1 MPRPNIQHGEPV
13 NGDSFLDIV
22 ASVVSIMIIMV
33 VMEGMRIKNT
43 PLKPAAAA
51 AAAARAVAIPR
62 ALRNELATEQSL
74 RADILKM
81 ADETQNVEREAAAR
95 GMERDLLAT
104 AVAAAQHEIQ
114 DRRQKLDGVKRAD
127 FDLDRGIAASRLE
140 LDEINRQRTRLESSA
155 GQPPVVVES
164 FPTPISRAV
173 DGPEAHLLIS
183 HGRVVFIPLQAL
195 LELMQAQARREAHE
209 IADQQ
214 DLTDTVGPVAGFR
227 LRYTLERHD
236 VSIEKAKDLGR
247 PGSYIRL
254 RSWTLIPPD
263 TDPGEPVRLA
273 LQDDSD
279 FRHALRKVVP
289 GQTAVTIW
297 VYPDGF
303 DAFRQVRKGLYQLG
317 YAVAARPLPVG
328 QAVAGSADGSKSA
341 AQ

>member
-43 PLKPAAAA
+43 PVKPAAVA
-51 AAAARAVAIPR
+51 AVATRVIPR

-74 RADILKM
+74 RADILKL
-81 ADETQNVEREAAAR
+81 ADETANVERVAAAR
-95 GMERDLLAT
+95 GMERDVLAT
-104 AVAAAQHEIQ
+104 AIAAAEHEIA
-114 DRRQKLDGVKRAD
+114 DRRQKLDGAKRAD
-127 FDLDRGIAASRLE
+127 FDLARSVAASRAE
-140 LDEINRQRTRLESSA
+140 LDEVDRQQTRIETSA
-155 GQPPVVVES
+155 GKPPVVVES

-173 DGPEAHLLIS
+173 DGPEAHLLIA
-183 HGRVVFIPLQAL
+183 HGRVVFIPLEPL
-195 LELMQAQARREAHE
+195 LELMQTQARREAYK
-209 IADQQ
+209 ISDQQ

-227 LRYTLERHD
+227 LRYTLVRND
-236 VSIEKAKDLGR
+236 VPIEKARDSR

-254 RSWTLIPPD
+254 QSWTLIQPD
-263 TDPGEPVRLA
+263 NEPGEPVRLA

-279 FRHALRKVVP
+279 FRLALRKVVP
-289 GQTAVTIW
+289 GHTAITIW

-303 DAFRQVRKGLYQLG
+303 DAFRQIRKELYQLG

-328 QAVAGSADGSKSA
+328 QSIAGSADGSKSA